1 MTRTDYSTRRPDYD
15 YHWYKEMLP
24 INYRWGLAK
33 TFEDFSKL
41 NIEFLEGKHYTTPWH
56 GGPIEDE
63 TFTVLNEMKELNR
76 LGFLT
81 ASSQPGEI
89 GNGYTQNAYVEGLVS
104 IDVAKKLAK
113 LSEQHSSIEVVW
125 LPSKAWK
132 SVKTAPNSSH
142 RKFDSI
148 PRHSTAFGPIWRT
161 PSNHSFLMS
170 TASILIDDHEEAS
183 NKMWDLI
190 IEVLRD

>member
-1 MTRTDYSTRRPDYD
+1 MRRPDYD

-24 INYRWGLAK
+24 VNYKWGFAK
-33 TFEDFSKL
+33 SFEDFSKL

-63 TFTVLNEMKELNR
+63 TFIVLSEMKELNK
-76 LGFLT
+76 LGFIT
-81 ASSQPGEI
+81 ATSQPGEI
-89 GNGYTQNAYVEGLVS
+89 GNGYTQNAYVDGLVS
-104 IDVAKKLAK
+104 IEVAKRLEK

-132 SVKTAPNSSH
+132 SVKTAPNSSY

-148 PRHSTAFGPIWRT
+148 PRYSTGFGPVWRT
-161 PSNHSFLMS
+161 PSNLKFLKS
-170 TASILIDDHEEAS
+170 TASIFINDHEEAS

-190 IEVLRD
+190 IETLRN